1 MYTDICV
8 HSICVHIHMYVYL
21 YVDMFE
27 YNIVD
32 RYMVEISKSC
42 KLFFGLLSINS

>member
-1 MYTDICV
+1 MYTA
-8 HSICVHIHMYVYL
+8 YVYTYICML
-21 YVDMFE
+21 ICMLIWFE

-32 RYMVEISKSC
+32 RYMAEISKSC